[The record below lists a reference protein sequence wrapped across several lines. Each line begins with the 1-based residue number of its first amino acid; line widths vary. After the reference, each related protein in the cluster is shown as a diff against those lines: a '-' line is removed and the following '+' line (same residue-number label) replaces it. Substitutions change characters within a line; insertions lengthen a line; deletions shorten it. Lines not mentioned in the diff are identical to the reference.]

1 MDIKKDLWITKYR
14 PRRLD
19 EYVWRDQAMRSTVEQ
34 WLRQK
39 SLPHCLFSGHQGVGK
54 TSLAL
59 LILDLL
65 EIPSEDILWINAS
78 RERKVDEIQIK
89 IIGFIEAWTFNPT
102 GLKYVLLDEADKLS
116 QHAQG
121 MLRSDMETYAHSCRF
136 ILTANFPRQIIAALH
151 SRLQEIKFSTLD
163 QEDFTMRAA
172 DVLDREDVRYEPETL
187 MLYIEATYPDLRKCL
202 GVLQQNSRF
211 GVLLKPSDEIESTKD
226 YLSEVVALF
235 KSGQYRAGRT
245 LLIEKANPEEY
256 VNILRM
262 LYQNLNLFG
271 DTEGQHNRALL
282 AIRDATLNHS
292 IVADQEI
299 NMAACLVELAMIAET
314 P

>member
-1 MDIKKDLWITKYR
+1 
-14 PRRLD
+14 
-19 EYVWRDQAMRSTVEQ
+19 
-34 WLRQK
+34 
-39 SLPHCLFSGHQGVGK
+39 
-54 TSLAL
+54 
-59 LILDLL
+59 
-65 EIPSEDILWINAS
+65 
-78 RERKVDEIQIK
+78 
-89 IIGFIEAWTFNPT
+89 
-102 GLKYVLLDEADKLS
+102 
-116 QHAQG
+116 
-121 MLRSDMETYAHSCRF
+121 
-136 ILTANFPRQIIAALH
+136 
-151 SRLQEIKFSTLD
+151 
-163 QEDFTMRAA
+163 MRAA